1 MVARHR
7 AGPAKAARCVG
18 IMEKRKK
25 KEALLFLLS
34 FQIGVTQLELFHCE
48 EAKSAK
54 SFLFFFALFVSSRFN
69 YATLIR

>member
-1 MVARHR
+1 
-7 AGPAKAARCVG
+7 
-18 IMEKRKK
+18 MEKRKK